1 MASGRVPAA
10 VRTRLGDDATF
21 GLIELLDSDR
31 REWSEHVLSVAA
43 DRFERRLT
51 EEISAL
57 PRGDSRGAARRPDVG
72 SAGNRDDAGRDAEV
86 VVPLLDRPGRGDGR
100 LARVH
105 ARQALKRAV
114 TTPASS
120 ISRTRGCRRGGKRS
134 ILPLPAPARSSAPRR
149 RPAASSRTTRS
160 APRSWKSWSPIR
172 RGTASASPPGPAE
185 ACRSAYHMRWWLIV

>member
-57 PRGDSRGAARRPDVG
+57 RDEIRDELHDGLVAVRHELATSRVEMLKWSFLFWVGQIGAMAGLLAFMLRRP
-72 SAGNRDDAGRDAEV
+72 
-86 VVPLLDRPGRGDGR
+86 
-100 LARVH
+100 
-105 ARQALKRAV
+105 
-114 TTPASS
+114 
-120 ISRTRGCRRGGKRS
+120 
-134 ILPLPAPARSSAPRR
+134 
-149 RPAASSRTTRS
+149 
-160 APRSWKSWSPIR
+160 
-172 RGTASASPPGPAE
+172 
-185 ACRSAYHMRWWLIV
+185 